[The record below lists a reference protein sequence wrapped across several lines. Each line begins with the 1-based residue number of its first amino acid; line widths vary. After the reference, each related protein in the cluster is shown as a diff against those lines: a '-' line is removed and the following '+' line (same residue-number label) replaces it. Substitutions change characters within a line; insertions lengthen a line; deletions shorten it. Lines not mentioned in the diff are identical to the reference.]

1 LKLMCTKRWILLGAA
16 ISFTALAIWVV
27 LSLRNDDSMLSELT
41 SLAATYV
48 KQRMCW
54 SADSDLLCVLRT
66 MAKYEKKGRSD
77 DAARTGVS
85 WAEKYPDS
93 VESELIYWNLA
104 ALYLRSARMDSGRAE
119 KYLKQAVFY
128 RDKAL
133 PSASNSPYALQS
145 LVAISESVG
154 DLSKA
159 QRCVQYGNS
168 IKLLDRMKPLANEDK
183 DRLARQF
190 KPDLAERK
198 KTECLLDWID
208 EGIKRLNG
216 KLSASGCQEE
226 HRSMR

>member
-1 LKLMCTKRWILLGAA
+1 MRAKRWILLGAA
-16 ISFTALAIWVV
+16 VSFTTLVVWVV
-27 LSLRNDDSMLSELT
+27 LSLQNDDSSLSVVAR
-41 SLAATYV
+41 LATTYV
-48 KQRMCW
+48 KQTMCW
-54 SADSDLLCVLRT
+54 SADSNPVCVLRT

-77 DAARTGVS
+77 DAARTGVA

-93 VESELIYWNLA
+93 ATSELIYWNLS

-119 KYLKQAVFY
+119 DYLKQAVFY
-128 RDKAL
+128 RDKVL

-159 QRCVQYGNS
+159 QRCVQYGDS
-168 IKLLDRMKPLANEDK
+168 IKLLDRMKLLANEDK

-198 KTECLLDWID
+198 KTECLLEWID

-216 KLSASGCQEE
+216 KLSASGCQGE
-226 HRSMR
+226 HRSPG